1 MIPERG
7 VGPSMAAN
15 SLAVVVGGA
24 AQCAGRSAWSW
35 NFSTDHAHWLSSA
48 LVSLGRGMNDAPK
61 IWALLLP
68 LFLLGKMY
76 RPELLLGGILAVAGA
91 MGLGSWVA
99 GQRVT
104 EVLAERV
111 TRMGHHE
118 GFAANLATALL
129 VVGASRLGLPV
140 STTHVSSGSIVGI
153 GLAQGLRAVHWPV
166 LRNMLL
172 AWIATLPVA
181 GLIAMAAYPLLRLLL

>member
-1 MIPERG
+1 
-7 VGPSMAAN
+7 
-15 SLAVVVGGA
+15 
-24 AQCAGRSAWSW
+24 
-35 NFSTDHAHWLSSA
+35 
-48 LVSLGRGMNDAPK
+48 MNDAPK

-68 LFLLGKMY
+68 VFLLGKMN
-76 RPELLLGGILAVAGA
+76 RPVLLLGGILAVAGA
-91 MGLGSWVA
+91 MGLGSWDA

-129 VVGASRLGLPV
+129 VVGASRLGLAV

-153 GLAQGLRAVHWPV
+153 GLAQGLRAIHWPV

-172 AWIATLPVA
+172 AWIVTLPLA
-181 GLIAMAAYPLLRLLL
+181 GLVAIATYNLLRLFS

>member
-1 MIPERG
+1 
-7 VGPSMAAN
+7 MAAN

-24 AQCAGRSAWSW
+24 TQCAGRSAWSW
-35 NFSTDHAHWLSSA
+35 NFSTDQAHWLSSA
-48 LVSLGRGMNDAPK
+48 LVSLARGMNDAPK

-68 LFLLGKMY
+68 PLLIGQGG
-76 RPELLLGGILAVAGA
+76 RPVVLIGGTLTAAGA

-99 GQRVT
+99 GRRVT

-118 GFAANLATALL
+118 GFAANLTTALL
-129 VVGASRLGLPV
+129 LVSASRLGLPV

-153 GLAQGLRAVHWPV
+153 GLAQGVRAIHWPV

-172 AWIATLPVA
+172 AWVVTLPLAGLVAIAT
-181 GLIAMAAYPLLRLLL
+181 YNLLRLFS